1 MTTSGNESRR
11 PKKILIFVDHYLPGF
26 KFGGPVRTIANLV
39 SHLSDRFEFSI
50 FTFDHD
56 KGDAQPYP
64 DVPREQWTQVGKA
77 KVFYSANRSLRNILR
92 RVDETS
98 PELLYLNSFFS
109 RVSIKVILAKNAGF
123 FPNLP
128 VLLAP
133 RGEFASGALIIKP
146 RRKRAYI
153 ELVNRARLLKGISLQ
168 ASTEYEKVE
177 IESHLRP
184 GRSLSTAV
192 PLIAAD
198 IFEMGPGDHP
208 LENRTKKQSGLLRL
222 LYLARIS
229 KNKNLNGAL
238 QILKGVTGKVT
249 LSIYGP
255 IGDPDYWATCQNS
268 IHQLP
273 QNIRVE
279 YKGGLRHEMVSEILS
294 QHDLM
299 FLPTH
304 GENYGHVI
312 VESLSA
318 GCPVLISDRT
328 PWRNLE
334 EFGVGADL
342 PLEATERFQKV
353 LAQFVDMDEKVAF
366 EYAQRAYNYAVQR
379 TQNKAIVEQN
389 VRMFADILKNGDS
402 D

>member
-1 MTTSGNESRR
+1 MIPMGKNNCR

-39 SHLSDRFEFSI
+39 SHLSDRYEFSI
-50 FTFDHD
+50 FTFDRD
-56 KGDAQPYP
+56 KGDTQPYP
-64 DVPREQWTQVGKA
+64 DLPREQWTQVGKA
-77 KVFYSANRSLRNILR
+77 RVFYSANRSLWNILR
-92 RVDETS
+92 RVEEIS
-98 PELLYLNSFFS
+98 PKLLYLNSFFS
-109 RVSIKVILAKNAGF
+109 RVSIKVLLAKNAGL
-123 FPNLP
+123 FPSLP

-153 ELVNRARLLKGISLQ
+153 ELVNRAGLLKGISLQ
-168 ASTEYEKVE
+168 ASTEYEKTE
-177 IESHLRP
+177 IEAHLLHR
-184 GRSLSTAV
+184 RSLSTAV
-192 PLIAAD
+192 PMIASD
-198 IFEMGPGDHP
+198 IFEFEPGDHP
-208 LENRTKKQSGLLRL
+208 LENRTKKQSGFLRL

-229 KNKNLNGAL
+229 RNKNLNGAL
-238 QILKGVTGKVT
+238 QILKGVTGEVT

-255 IGDPDYWATCQNS
+255 IGDPEYWATCQNS
-268 IHQLP
+268 IQQLP
-273 QNIRVE
+273 HNITVE
-279 YKGGLRHEMVSEILS
+279 YKGGLRHEMVPDIFS
-294 QHDLM
+294 QHDLLL
-299 FLPTH
+299 LPTH

-312 VESLSA
+312 IESLIA

-334 EFGVGADL
+334 ELGVGADL

-353 LAQFVDMDEKVAF
+353 LAQFVDMDDKVAL
-366 EYAQRAYNYAVQR
+366 EYAHRAYNYAVQR

>member
-1 MTTSGNESRR
+1 MGKNNRR

-39 SHLSDRFEFSI
+39 SHLSDRYEFSI
-50 FTFDHD
+50 FTSDRD
-56 KGDAQPYP
+56 KGDTQPYP
-64 DVPREQWTQVGKA
+64 DLPREQWTQVGKA
-77 KVFYSANRSLRNILR
+77 RVFYSANRSLRNIRR
-92 RVDETS
+92 RVEEVS

-109 RVSIKVILAKNAGF
+109 RVSINVLLAKNAGL

-153 ELVNRARLLKGISLQ
+153 ELANRARLLKGIALQ
-168 ASTEYEKVE
+168 ASTDYEKSE
-177 IESHLRP
+177 IESHLLAA
-184 GRSLSTAV
+184 RSLSTAV
-192 PLIAAD
+192 PMIASD
-198 IFEMGPGDHP
+198 IFEIEPGSQP
-208 LENRTKKQSGLLRL
+208 LENRTNKQSGLLRL
-222 LYLARIS
+222 IYLARIS
-229 KNKNLNGAL
+229 RNKNLDGAL
-238 QILKGVTGKVT
+238 QILKGVTGKVIF
-249 LSIYGP
+249 SIYGP
-255 IGDPDYWATCQNS
+255 IGDPEYWATCQNS
-268 IHQLP
+268 IRQLP
-273 QNIRVE
+273 ANITVE
-279 YKGGLRHEMVSEILS
+279 YKGGLRHEMVPEILH
-294 QHDLM
+294 QNDLF

-328 PWRNLE
+328 PWRNLQ

-342 PLEATERFQKV
+342 PLESPERFQQV
-353 LAQFVDMDEKVAF
+353 LENFVAMDNKNAV
-366 EYAQRAYNYAVQR
+366 EYSQRAYEYVVQR

-389 VRMFADILKNGDS
+389 VRMFEDVLKDGGS
-402 D
+402 ER